1 MAKYDLISD
10 LTEVV
15 GAVQTLSG
23 TTPNNSAL
31 FDTRGYG
38 SLRVSLLTGTVTDA
52 GTAAGFTMKLQD
64 SDTTVA
70 GDFVDVA
77 AENIQPA
84 KGATATTVSVLTD
97 AANNL
102 LAGVLGYVG
111 NKRYVRAVITGT
123 TGTNATVQVK
133 GLLGNP
139 SSTSAPVTAIGATT
153 AAT

>member
-1 MAKYDLISD
+1 MSVDLVSD
-10 LTEVV
+10 LTEVL

-31 FDTRGYG
+31 FDRRGYEG
-38 SLRVSLLTGTVTDA
+38 VRISLITGTVTDA

-77 AENIQPA
+77 ADYILPA
-84 KGATATTVSVLTD
+84 KGATATTVTVTTD
-97 AANNL
+97 AANGII
-102 LAGVLGYVG
+102 AGTLGYTG

-123 TGTNATVQVK
+123 SGTNATVQVK
-133 GLLGNP
+133 GLLGFP
-139 SSTSAPVTAIGATT
+139 SSNSGPVASIGATT